1 MLALES
7 RVAVVADGGGEDVRQ
22 VEEVEEELVE
32 VKHLGLVPRP
42 WHLLVLV
49 GLPLVEAAGL
59 LFWSVSQL
67 ATPRMSLLVPFG
79 YVPETCP
86 ENVVDEDWGH

>member
-1 MLALES
+1 
-7 RVAVVADGGGEDVRQ
+7 VAEVADGGGEEVRQ

-42 WHLLVLV
+42 WYLLVVV

-67 ATPRMSLLVPFG
+67 ATPQMSLLVPFG
-79 YVPETCP
+79 YVPETSE
-86 ENVVDEDWGH
+86 ENVVDEDLGH